1 MFSGFN
7 RSKTATGTRV
17 TVDLNHDGD
26 RTLRQRPSTSI
37 TQAVH
42 HLRHRPA
49 QALSPPGKRAAAG
62 GSLAGV
68 PCASTFRQVDGR
80 SVAVAPSAPGS

>member
-49 QALSPPGKRAAAG
+49 QALSRPGKRAAGRRFPSRRAVRQYLQAG
-62 GSLAGV
+62 
-68 PCASTFRQVDGR
+68 
-80 SVAVAPSAPGS
+80 